1 MAIFMAWNVVL
12 NFKDGKYEAKTVE
25 EEIMITV
32 VILLKDLEN
41 PCQCVCLQWASRCSL
56 VE

>member
-25 EEIMITV
+25 MMITV
-32 VILLKDLEN
+32 VILLKTEN
-41 PCQCVCLQWASRCSL
+41 PCQCVCLQQI
-56 VE
+56 